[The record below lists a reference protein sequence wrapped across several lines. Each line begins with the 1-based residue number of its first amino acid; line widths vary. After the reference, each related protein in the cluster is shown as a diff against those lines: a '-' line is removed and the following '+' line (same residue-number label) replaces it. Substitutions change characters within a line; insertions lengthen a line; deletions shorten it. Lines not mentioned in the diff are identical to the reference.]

1 MASSLRVTTR
11 EHESKRGRSGR
22 RLWRRVD
29 GTSKAKNGTPR
40 AVPLRKINF
49 ARSIG
54 IKLRERGLEARRHQ
68 QILEVRV
75 AAVDQEVDN
84 FLVCLDG
91 GGDLILCERAR
102 VVLVDHH
109 EDLPRG
115 EQEFGRKGLVLRGR
129 GALAALALV
138 GELLEALRQAPAD
151 RLLPCARS
159 NP

>member
-1 MASSLRVTTR
+1 MNRWGASAETFDDAASAPL
-11 EHESKRGRSGR
+11 GQ
-22 RLWRRVD
+22 VD
-29 GTSKAKNGTPR
+29 
-40 AVPLRKINF
+40 L
-49 ARSIG
+49 ARSIR

-68 QILEVRV
+68 QVLEVRV

-84 FLVCLDG
+84 FLVRLDG
-91 GGDLILCERAR
+91 GGYLFLRERAR

-109 EDLPRG
+109 EDLARG

-151 RLLPCARS
+151 RLLPCARI
-159 NP
+159 NQ

>member
-1 MASSLRVTTR
+1 MNRWGASAETFA
-11 EHESKRGRSGR
+11 
-22 RLWRRVD
+22 D
-29 GTSKAKNGTPR
+29 A
-40 AVPLRKINF
+40 AFAPLRKINF

-68 QILEVRV
+68 QVLEVRV

-84 FLVCLDG
+84 FLVRLDG
-91 GGDLILCERAR
+91 GGYLFLCERAR

-109 EDLPRG
+109 EDLARG

-151 RLLPCARS
+151 RLLPCARI
-159 NP
+159 NQ

>member
-1 MASSLRVTTR
+1 MNRWGAS
-11 EHESKRGRSGR
+11 
-22 RLWRRVD
+22 
-29 GTSKAKNGTPR
+29 AKNGTPR
-40 AVPLRKINF
+40 TVPLRKINF
-49 ARSIG
+49 ARPIRVE
-54 IKLRERGLEARRHQ
+54 LRERRFQTSRHQ

-75 AAVDQEVDN
+75 AAVDEEVDDL
-84 FLVCLDG
+84 LVRLDG
-91 GGDLILCERAR
+91 RGDLVLRERAR

-109 EDLPRG
+109 EDLARG